1 MNIVL
6 NTDIDKEIQKTSEL
20 INKLNEANET
30 SKLIKFVGIKEFCT
44 LTRLEFK
51 NSTKFIQQKRFS

>member
-6 NTDIDKEIQKTSEL
+6 NTDIDKELEKTNEL
-20 INKLNEANET
+20 INKLNEANEI
-30 SKLIKFVGIKEFCT
+30 SKSLKFISIKEFCN

-51 NSTKFIQQKRFS
+51 NSAKFIQ